1 MNEEYTGMN
10 PETGNNQK
18 RPVLL
23 TVLCVLSFIV
33 VGFGLLGVLFSLI
46 GGAPTE
52 DQIMQAYNLT
62 INMANDMRDKQLI
75 MMAEILE
82 QSADLVVYQQ
92 HRFWLVLL
100 VNFVTYATG
109 FMGVFYMLKGKRL
122 GFHLYIIYCLI
133 AIGGMFLTAPS
144 HLISMPS
151 VIMSLV
157 FSGLFV
163 FLYSRNLKWMNK

>member
-1 MNEEYTGMN
+1 MNEEYTHMDQG
-10 PETGNNQK
+10 PEKNQK

-23 TVLCVLSFIV
+23 TVLCILSFIV
-33 VGFGLLGVLFSLI
+33 VGFGLLGVLFSLM

-52 DQIMQAYNLT
+52 EQIMDTYNLS
-62 INMANDMRDKQLI
+62 INLANDMRDKQFIL
-75 MMAEILE
+75 MAEVLE

-100 VNFVTYATG
+100 VNFATYATG
-109 FMGVFYMLKGKRL
+109 FMGVLYMLKGKRL

-133 AIGGMFLTAPS
+133 GIGGMFLIAPA
-144 HLISMPS
+144 HLISMAS

>member
-1 MNEEYTGMN
+1 MNEEYPHIEQGT
-10 PETGNNQK
+10 EKKQK

-23 TVLCVLSFIV
+23 TVLCILSFIV

-52 DQIMQAYNLT
+52 DQIMQAYNLS
-62 INMANDMRDKQLI
+62 INMANDMRDKQFI

-109 FMGVFYMLKGKRL
+109 FMGVLYMLKGKRL
-122 GFHLYIIYCLI
+122 GFHLYIIYCLVG
-133 AIGGMFLTAPS
+133 IGGMFLIAPAN
-144 HLISMPS
+144 LISVPS
-151 VIMSLV
+151 IIMSLV